1 MANTDSSGISFTAYY
16 TGEVWRQ
23 HGLSLDAFKT
33 TQGKTLYYLGQP
45 FEKMAR
51 AVAGFSTQ
59 TTLLQRHHIIDYVV
73 KKAIKEQGVTQIV
86 EIACGLSPRGVR
98 FCQEFPDLHYIE
110 ADLPAMLAHK
120 KRLLTEHGLLSNRHR
135 VVGIN
140 ILEENTPDALAVV
153 FKRELDPT
161 RKTLVITEGLIN
173 YFDYATISG
182 FWKNLAQVLKQFP
195 AGAYVSDLYP
205 NFTWHPVT
213 KVINTFVFGLAF
225 ATQSR
230 VTLHFNN
237 QQEIITSF
245 KQLGFAHTQ
254 VHIPEAYYGSLAI
267 PTQRGASL
275 VRVIE
280 SWV

>member
-16 TGEVWRQ
+16 TGATWYQ
-23 HGLSLDAFKT
+23 HGLSLEAFNT
-33 TQGKTLYYLGQP
+33 VQGKAFYYLGQP
-45 FEKMAR
+45 FEKLSHAI
-51 AVAGFSTQ
+51 AGFSVQ

-73 KKAIKEQGVTQIV
+73 KKAIQEQGVTQIV

-120 KRLLTEHGLLSNRHR
+120 QRLLAKHGLLSERHR
-135 VVGIN
+135 AVGIN
-140 ILEENTPDALAVV
+140 ILEQNTADALPVV
-153 FKRELDPT
+153 FAKELDPT

-173 YFDYATISG
+173 YFDLATISI
-182 FWKNLAQVLKQFP
+182 FWKNLAAALKQFP
-195 AGAYVSDLYP
+195 AGGYVTDLYP

-213 KVINTFVFGLAF
+213 KWVNTFVHGLSF

-230 VTLHFNN
+230 VTLHFKS
-237 QQEIITSF
+237 QQQIETSF
-245 KQLGFAHTQ
+245 KQLGFAQTQ
-254 VHIPEAYYGSLAI
+254 VHIPEAYYDNLPI
-267 PTQRGASL
+267 PTQRSASL

-280 SWV
+280 NWV

>member
-1 MANTDSSGISFTAYY
+1 M
-16 TGEVWRQ
+16 
-23 HGLSLDAFKT
+23 
-33 TQGKTLYYLGQP
+33 
-45 FEKMAR
+45 
-51 AVAGFSTQ
+51 
-59 TTLLQRHHIIDYVV
+59 
-73 KKAIKEQGVTQIV
+73 
-86 EIACGLSPRGVR
+86 
-98 FCQEFPDLHYIE
+98 
-110 ADLPAMLAHK
+110 
-120 KRLLTEHGLLSNRHR
+120 
-135 VVGIN
+135 GIN

-182 FWKNLAQVLKQFP
+182 FWNNLAQVLKQFP

-213 KVINTFVFGLAF
+213 KVINAFVFGLAF

-280 SWV
+280 NWV

>member
-23 HGLSLDAFKT
+23 HGLSSEVFNT
-33 TQGKTLYYLGQP
+33 PQGKTLYYLGQP
-45 FEKMAR
+45 FEKVAR

-73 KKAIKEQGVTQIV
+73 RKAIQEQGVTQVV

-98 FCQEFPDLHYIE
+98 FCQEFPNLHYIE

-120 KRLLTEHGLLSNRHR
+120 QRLLTEHGLLNARHR

-140 ILEENTPDALAVV
+140 ILEQNTSDALDVV
-153 FKRELDPT
+153 FKRELDPQ

-173 YFDYATISG
+173 YFDYPTISL

-205 NFTWHPVT
+205 NFAWHPMT
-213 KVINTFVFGLAF
+213 KLINTFVYGLSF
-225 ATQSR
+225 ATQSS
-230 VTLHFNN
+230 VTLHFKS
-237 QQEIITSF
+237 QQDIEQSF
-245 KQLGFAHTQ
+245 KQLGFAQTK
-254 VHIPEAYYGSLAI
+254 VHIPEAYYDALPI
-267 PTQRGASL
+267 PTQRIASL

-280 SWV
+280 NWV